1 MVVRVEDTSESTR
14 TKKGTLQVLLRNGDY
29 CPDLTYA
36 REKQRECCIIWLV
49 TKNQNTT
56 KVKKERTKQKTR
68 TFTTKIVSFKKDK
81 QVTM

>member
-1 MVVRVEDTSESTR
+1 MRVSSDRGIRVEDTSESTR

-29 CPDLTYA
+29 CPDFTYA

-56 KVKKERTKQKTR
+56 KVKKERTKQKNKNIHNKNCQ
-68 TFTTKIVSFKKDK
+68 F
-81 QVTM
+81 